1 MSAELSELMP
11 SRRHEALRIIGDQHS
26 NPVHEIITAWAI
38 SVTIS
43 SGPPVRTT
51 RSSEALACFPHSAG
65 IPLLCTVRGGA
76 DERFDG

>member
-43 SGPPVRTT
+43 SGPQDHAQL
-51 RSSEALACFPHSAG
+51 RSFGMFPTFRRHSSTMHGAG
-65 IPLLCTVRGGA
+65 WS
-76 DERFDG
+76 